1 MAFIEVTNHTLEE
14 AMNYDVATLFYIVNY
29 QVIVN
34 KRKEEL
40 IKKMQKR
47 G

>member
-14 AMNYDVATLFYIVNY
+14 AMNYDCATLFYIVSY
-29 QVIVN
+29 QVMVN
-34 KRKEEL
+34 KKKEEK

-47 G
+47 N

>member
-1 MAFIEVTNHTLEE
+1 MTFIEVTNHTLEE
-14 AMNYDVATLFYIVNY
+14 AMNYDCATLFYIVSY
-29 QVIVN
+29 QVAVN
-34 KRKEEL
+34 KKKEEM